1 MDNLNHL
8 LQFNLNLLVSLKAL
22 LEMCNVTNA
31 ADKVNITQSTMSRNL
46 AQLRDIFDDPL
57 LVRSGNKYVR
67 TPKANMLQKQ
77 VTVLLSDVSA
87 IFNNNGYD
95 PTREARD
102 FIIAAPDYP
111 SIYVLPDALAPLYTM
126 ETLVNFRLIPWDG
139 RSKRMLI
146 SGDVHLAV
154 SLADKFPPYI
164 YRQRVDL
171 DHMIFVV
178 RKGHPLA
185 DKETWT
191 PEDFVAY
198 PHGLVTSG
206 GNKYRFVD
214 QALRALGLKR
224 TIKLRS
230 PSYTAVTA
238 AVRKS
243 DLVCVVPCHVF
254 RHACPGED
262 IVAKPL
268 PFEHE
273 PVEHSVWWHERYHF
287 DSAHQWLRSEILSR
301 IMTHPCHLGLSG
313 EKCVVGGGGEPD
325 AAG

>member
-1 MDNLNHL
+1 MDNLTHL

-77 VTVLLSDVSA
+77 VTVLLSDISS
-87 IFNNNGYD
+87 IFNSNRYD
-95 PTREARD
+95 PAREARD

-111 SIYVLPDALAPLYTM
+111 SLYVLPDALAPLYTM
-126 ETLVNFRLIPWDG
+126 DNQVNFRLIPWDG

-185 DKETWT
+185 DKKQWT
-191 PEDFVAY
+191 PEEFVSY

-214 QALRALGLKR
+214 QALRSMGLKR
-224 TIKLRS
+224 SIKLRS
-230 PSYTAVTA
+230 PSYMAIMA
-238 AVRKS
+238 AVCKS
-243 DLVCVVPCHVF
+243 DLVAVAPWHVF
-254 RHACPGED
+254 RHACRAED
-262 IVAKPL
+262 YSPHPL
-268 PFEHE
+268 PFEHA

-287 DSAHQWLRSEILSR
+287 DSAHQWLRGEILSR
-301 IMTHPCHLGLSG
+301 ITYHPCHLGISG
-313 EKCVVGGGGEPD
+313 QDAQAAETVGG
-325 AAG
+325 